1 MEKSQKAD
9 WILQQT
15 ELMNFIDEKL
25 LFHILIQ
32 GVTTV
37 FLEDNIPIE
46 QVSKWLENVDIS
58 SIKIQG
64 KLQKAD

>member
-1 MEKSQKAD
+1 MVRSQKVD
-9 WILQQT
+9 WILQQA
-15 ELMNFIDEKL
+15 ELTNFIDEKM
-25 LFHILIQ
+25 LFSILIQ
-32 GVTTV
+32 GATTV